1 MFSIEVINSKLKNVY
16 PMVGFESKIYAALLL
31 LIVAGFLI
39 KGVRVVDLAG
49 TLDIHRLTFADTTQV

>member
-1 MFSIEVINSKLKNVY
+1 
-16 PMVGFESKIYAALLL
+16 MVGFESKIYAAVLL

>member
-16 PMVGFESKIYAALLL
+16 PMVGFESKIYAAVLL

-39 KGVRVVDLAG
+39 KGG
-49 TLDIHRLTFADTTQV
+49 